1 MSQGLLS
8 EEQHAQRSVQEA
20 PGRKEQ
26 KRMIQEERIKKYCF
40 QDYLWASSKNFE
52 RLFRKWSAVI
62 IVIVPKDSQT

>member
-20 PGRKEQ
+20 LVRKEQ
-26 KRMIQEERIKKYCF
+26 RPMIQEERIKKYCF

-52 RLFRKWSAVI
+52 RLFRKRSSVI
-62 IVIVPKDSQT
+62 IVIVSKDSPT